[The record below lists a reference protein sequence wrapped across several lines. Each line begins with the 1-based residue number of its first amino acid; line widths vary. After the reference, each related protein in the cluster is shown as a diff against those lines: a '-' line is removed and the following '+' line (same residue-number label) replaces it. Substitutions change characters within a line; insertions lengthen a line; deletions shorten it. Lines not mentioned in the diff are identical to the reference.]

1 MSITEITRRESH
13 ELVDKQT
20 RKQEILSVWVG
31 EMTAREVANA
41 LGYLDMNAVRP
52 RITEL
57 CKEGY
62 LVEVGIK
69 IDPVTGRR
77 VTCWRRAH

>member
-13 ELVDKQT
+13 EKVDKQT
-20 RKQEILSVWVG
+20 RYDQILAAMRG

-62 LVEVGIK
+62 LVEAGIR

-77 VTCWRRAH
+77 VTCWRRAY

>member
-20 RKQEILSVWVG
+20 RKDEIIAVWVG

-77 VTCWRRAH
+77 VTCWQRA